1 MALPPGAADD
11 SFIREVD
18 EEYRRAQLNKLWAR
32 WGRWLIVTIVLLLAA
47 LGGFLWWRAEQVRA
61 AGVKGEEFALALGK
75 VETGNLPEAT
85 PVLAKL
91 AGGNGGYATLAK
103 LTQASA
109 ATTAGDTAR
118 AVAIYD
124 GIAGD
129 AAQPQPFRDLATVKA
144 MRLQFDALPPQTVID
159 RLKTLS
165 VPGNPWFGVAG
176 EMTAAARLKAN
187 QPQLAGALLASIAS
201 DKTLPVTLRG
211 RAQQLA
217 ESLGVEVK

>member
-1 MALPPGAADD
+1 MALLPGATDD

-18 EEYRRAQLNKLWAR
+18 EEYRRAQLNTLWAR
-32 WGRWLIVTIVLLLAA
+32 WGRWLIAAIVLLLVA
-47 LGGFLWWRAEQVRA
+47 LGGFLWWRAEQARA
-61 AGVKGEEFALALGK
+61 AGIKGEEFALALGK
-75 VETGNLPEAT
+75 IETGNLPAAT
-85 PVLAKL
+85 PVLTKL
-91 AGGNGGYATLAK
+91 AGGNDGYATLAK
-103 LTQASA
+103 LTQATA
-109 ATTAGDTAR
+109 ATTAGDNAR

-124 GIAGD
+124 AIAAD
-129 AAQPQPFRDLATVKA
+129 AAQPQPFRDLATIKSI
-144 MRLQFDALPPQTVID
+144 RLQFDALPPQTVID

-187 QPQLAGALLASIAS
+187 QPQLAGALLASIAA
-201 DKTLPVTLRG
+201 DKTLSVPLRG